1 MNVSCLRNV
10 VSMFHVIEQEIQW
23 RKDSGLA
30 EGFEQLKGSRPIVAI
45 GADGPL
51 GDQRRMADYFR
62 MNWCKL
68 RYVLLIKGHRRD

>member
-1 MNVSCLRNV
+1 MVIAQCNIFHLMNDSCLRNV

-23 RKDSGLA
+23 RKNSGLA
-30 EGFEQLKGSRPIVAI
+30 QGFEQFRISKPIVAI

-62 MNWCKL
+62 MN
-68 RYVLLIKGHRRD
+68 RRKA